1 VRRGD
6 AEGLDGARCRG
17 GGEGLE
23 LAEAGVEGGGER
35 GVVGEVG
42 GVELGDLLERHQV
55 GGLRE
60 DGVHGRHLPR
70 PGVPPVA
77 VLPPS
82 PLAATV
88 YDGKEMDRISITR
101 RYWLDAECHCAEV
114 NRAQRDRFL
123 NSTCHPISRALA
135 RQHICNVV
143 HCIPYSLMYVIKIF

>member
-1 VRRGD
+1 VWRGD
-6 AEGLDGARCRG
+6 AAAEGLDGARCRG

-23 LAEAGVEGGGER
+23 LAESGAVD
-35 GVVGEVG
+35 EVG
-42 GVELGDLLERHQV
+42 SVELGDLLERHQV

-143 HCIPYSLMYVIKIF
+143 HCIPYPLMYVIKIF